1 MRVYQLIR
9 VSGWRPT
16 ATSAHR
22 TARRKRWDD
31 LERIMRMVSS
41 AIPIITF
48 RYDPYKRKKLT
59 FWVSLYFLSAIA
71 VQYLLLVL
79 SLFYSL
85 EITVRIDFQF
95 TYRKLVTDD
104 CSGRMGLE
112 A

>member
-1 MRVYQLIR
+1 MPSHNFLWP
-9 VSGWRPT
+9 G
-16 ATSAHR
+16 
-22 TARRKRWDD
+22 
-31 LERIMRMVSS
+31 
-41 AIPIITF
+41 
-48 RYDPYKRKKLT
+48 
-59 FWVSLYFLSAIA
+59 YFLSAIA

-95 TYRKLVTDD
+95 TYRKFVTDD